1 MSFPKAER
9 FRAAASEG
17 PAPNT
22 YELPTFDRQAGR
34 QGRATPGMREPLAR
48 MDARPR
54 ALPSLSTTLLSRQSA
69 RKALATVSR
78 LPVGLE
84 EAGERTRG
92 GRNLQETKV
101 KEEEEKVEESE
112 LKENREECVSVV
124 MNETAQSESK
134 TTSEAVARLQDL
146 EKKLE
151 EEKRLRVVAEIK
163 AEDAKKV
170 AGEDLEKTKMEMEE
184 EKRLRKVAEFK
195 AEEAKKVAGEDLE
208 KNKTVM
214 EEQRRQLVVMLTRLQ
229 MAEREAAAGREVVK
243 DLQERLEEV
252 AKAGDTE
259 AKAVKSEE
267 NTEMVSETDDE
278 DKDEIKIEVQDIKVE
293 VVEGCSVGVSVR
305 AGRSFGE
312 ALQVLRVEGLEE
324 APRSGS
330 RMDFGEKQTFFQ
342 KKIEAEVASPAFRE
356 RHERIG

>member
-1 MSFPKAER
+1 MS
-9 FRAAASEG
+9 
-17 PAPNT
+17 
-22 YELPTFDRQAGR
+22 D
-34 QGRATPGMREPLAR
+34 
-48 MDARPR
+48 
-54 ALPSLSTTLLSRQSA
+54 
-69 RKALATVSR
+69 
-78 LPVGLE
+78 
-84 EAGERTRG
+84 
-92 GRNLQETKV
+92 V
-101 KEEEEKVEESE
+101 K
-112 LKENREECVSVV
+112 
-124 MNETAQSESK
+124 NETAQSESN
-134 TTSEAVARLQDL
+134 TNGEAVARLQDL

-151 EEKRLRVVAEIK
+151 
-163 AEDAKKV
+163 D
-170 AGEDLEKTKMEMEE
+170 

-214 EEQRRQLVVMLTRLQ
+214 DEQRRQLVVMLTRLQ

-259 AKAVKSEE
+259 AKPVKSEE

-278 DKDEIKIEVQDIKVE
+278 DKDEIKIDVQDIKVE
-293 VVEGCSVGVSVR
+293 VVEGCTAGVSVR
-305 AGRSFGE
+305 AGRRFGE
-312 ALQVLRVEGLEE
+312 ALQVLHLEGLEE

-330 RMDFGEKQTFFQ
+330 RMDFGEKKTFFQ